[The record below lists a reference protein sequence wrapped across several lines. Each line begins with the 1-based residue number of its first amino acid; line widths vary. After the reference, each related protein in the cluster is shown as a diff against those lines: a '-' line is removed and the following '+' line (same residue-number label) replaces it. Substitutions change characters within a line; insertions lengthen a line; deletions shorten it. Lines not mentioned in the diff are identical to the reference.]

1 MADSL
6 PYELGDLGPA
16 RSNAEA
22 DQSYPAGPAGQ
33 TGQTG
38 QAGQEERVPSPS
50 SPTYSAMR
58 NERQR
63 VRFNSSAANNP
74 PPTTR
79 SPSRE
84 RDRQLSP
91 SGIRRPRPALSRN
104 PNSYNSV
111 TSEFVHDES
120 VSPAKAKSAAEAA
133 RRAQA
138 LAADA
143 LQEEPHETIDAHHE
157 RHGSHGSFDMSGR
170 WSPESEPITEISYNG
185 EAPENAAHQQ
195 FISETQPSEHPDN
208 TTEARELL
216 RAHWKYPA
224 TPRTSRVPGTS
235 FDSTHRYVP
244 FI

>member
-1 MADSL
+1 MSDSQ
-6 PYELGDLGPA
+6 PYELGDLGSA
-16 RSNAEA
+16 RPHAEV
-22 DQSYPAGPAGQ
+22 DQSYPAGPAGL
-33 TGQTG
+33 TG

-74 PPTTR
+74 FPSAAR

-111 TSEFVHDES
+111 TSDFVHDES

-143 LQEEPHETIDAHHE
+143 LQEEPHETAEAHHE
-157 RHGSHGSFDMSGR
+157 RHDSHGSIDMSGR
-170 WSPESEPITEISYNG
+170 WSPESEPVTEISYVG
-185 EAPENAAHQQ
+185 EAPENAAQQQ
-195 FISETQPSEHPDN
+195 FISETRPPEHSDN

-235 FDSTHRYVP
+235 FHSIHRYAP

>member
-1 MADSL
+1 MGSSMVTTTAKWGLRRDGSQ
-6 PYELGDLGPA
+6 GDALRATCRSASSISPEVDDGP
-16 RSNAEA
+16 
-22 DQSYPAGPAGQ
+22 
-33 TGQTG
+33 
-38 QAGQEERVPSPS
+38 
-50 SPTYSAMR
+50 
-58 NERQR
+58 
-63 VRFNSSAANNP
+63 
-74 PPTTR
+74 
-79 SPSRE
+79 
-84 RDRQLSP
+84 
-91 SGIRRPRPALSRN
+91 
-104 PNSYNSV
+104 
-111 TSEFVHDES
+111 FVHDES